1 MKTKRQL
8 KNMDIEEVSLV
19 DRPANK
25 RKFLLIKREDGEIT
39 ELTIKTDGTVDGS
52 SLSVNGEEVKDLKA
66 FWFALWPSDDFDEG
80 MMSGSYT
87 VSETDGTEFDRETTF
102 NLTKGM
108 NTMKEIKL
116 AALLKS
122 LNVEPAS
129 LTEERTQ
136 ELESLLKFVPLMPPD
151 DGASALNVIKASLV
165 KEEAPAEVEEPPAE
179 VPAEVDE
186 TSPEDIAAIRS
197 AMAMLNDKLPEQE
210 RSVLKAAEA
219 DPLALVLAAIEKL
232 GQTDKPGT
240 STEDTATSDDAIPD
254 SVQNIL
260 KRLIKVEKTTG
271 VSEDE
276 EPDDEDLDPDVP
288 LTSEENLKKYGTK
301 YPRAQSNWGAELL
314 KQS

>member
-108 NTMKEIKL
+108 NTMKLETI
-116 AALLKS
+116 LKS
-122 LNVEPAS
+122 LNIEPAS
-129 LTEERTQ
+129 VSADRTQ
-136 ELESLLKFVPLMPPD
+136 DLETLLKFVDMMPPD

-165 KEEAPAEVEEPPAE
+165 KEEVPAEAEEPPAE
-179 VPAEVDE
+179 VPAEVE
-186 TSPEDIAAIRS
+186 EASPEDIAAIRAS
-197 AMAMLNDKLPEQE
+197 MSQLNAMLPEAE
-210 RSVLKAAEA
+210 RSVLKAEKP
-219 DPLALVLAAIEKL
+219 DALTQIM
-232 GQTDKPGT
+232 
-240 STEDTATSDDAIPD
+240 DAIAKLAKDAEPVIKQDEKAPD
-254 SVQNIL
+254 NPPVTLADIAN
-260 KRLIKVEKTTG
+260 RLIKVEKTTG

-276 EPDDEDLDPDVP
+276 ETDDEDLDPEVP

-301 YPRAQSNWGAELL
+301 YPRAQSSWGAELL